1 MKQFTSFVKK
11 EARHILRDKRTV
23 LFGIP
28 VVMMLLFG
36 FAIFVEGR
44 CTIFVSG
51 WDLHSVAH
59 QITALL
65 SIVLVMAVWAV
76 RSCRKNG

>member
-1 MKQFTSFVKK
+1 MKQCTSFVKK
-11 EARHILRDKRTV
+11 EAGHILRDKRTV
-23 LFGIP
+23 LFGMP

-36 FAIFVEGR
+36 FAIFVEGIR
-44 CTIFVSG
+44 NVFVRG
-51 WDLHSVAH
+51 RDLHSVAH

>member
-11 EARHILRDKRTV
+11 EAGHILRDKRTV
-23 LFGIP
+23 LFGMP

-44 CTIFVSG
+44 CTVFVSG
-51 WDLHSVAH
+51 
-59 QITALL
+59 
-65 SIVLVMAVWAV
+65 
-76 RSCRKNG
+76 

>member
-23 LFGIP
+23 LFGMP

-36 FAIFVEGR
+36 FAIFVTEWGFEV
-44 CTIFVSG
+44 C
-51 WDLHSVAH
+51 L
-59 QITALL
+59 
-65 SIVLVMAVWAV
+65 VLI
-76 RSCRKNG
+76 

>member
-23 LFGIP
+23 LFGMP

-36 FAIFVEGR
+36 FAIFVEGI
-44 CTIFVSG
+44 CTVFVRG
-51 WDLHSVAH
+51 RDLHSVAH

-76 RSCRKNG
+76 RSYRKNG

>member
-23 LFGIP
+23 LFGMP

-36 FAIFVEGR
+36 FAIFVTEWGFEVCPDTLPNMSR
-44 CTIFVSG
+44 YLAKYLHILDQVSL
-51 WDLHSVAH
+51 DVVFS
-59 QITALL
+59 
-65 SIVLVMAVWAV
+65 
-76 RSCRKNG
+76 